1 MTADEMTGGETTGA
15 PRLWI
20 LTHDAVGLRN
30 QAVGL
35 AEHLGGAFEQKTLNL
50 TKPWRWLPGHW
61 VPAAHRKLT
70 ADSAQ
75 LSAPWP
81 ELIISC
87 GRLGATAALGVKRA
101 SGGKT
106 FVVHIQN
113 PQLPLHLLDVIA
125 PPAHDGLRGAN
136 VFPTR
141 GALHHVTPEK
151 IAAALAEQ
159 QAIHPDLAA
168 LRARQPILG
177 VLIGGSNATATLT
190 PAKSQQLM
198 AQLMATAAQHGAHLW
213 LTASRRTGDANLAAM
228 RAALAGSGHWL
239 WDNHGANP
247 YHAILGAADYLI
259 VTGDS
264 VSMVS
269 EAASTGKPVYTL
281 DFDAYSGRLQ
291 AFHQRL
297 QHEGVTR
304 PFAGE
309 LARWHYEPVNDT
321 PRIAALVRERLAA
334 HQARFNADR
343 H

>member
-1 MTADEMTGGETTGA
+1 MTHSDRPE

-35 AEHLGGAFEQKTLNL
+35 AEHIGWPHEQKTLNL

-61 VPAAHRKLT
+61 VPAAHQKLT
-70 ADSAQ
+70 ADSAA
-75 LSAPWP
+75 LAPPWP
-81 ELIISC
+81 DLIISC

-101 SGGKT
+101 TRGRA

-125 PPAHDGLRGAN
+125 PPAHDGLTGAN

-151 IAAALAEQ
+151 IARAVAEQ
-159 QAIHPDLAA
+159 TAIHPDLAA
-168 LRARQPILG
+168 IMTRQPIIG

-190 PAKSQQLM
+190 PEKSRQLM
-198 AQLMATAAQHGAHLW
+198 NELLVLATQHHAHLW
-213 LTASRRTGDANLAAM
+213 LTASRRTGEENLAAM
-228 RAALAGSGHWL
+228 RQALAGSGHWL
-239 WDNHGANP
+239 WDNQGANP

-281 DFDAYSGRLQ
+281 DFDEYSGRLQ
-291 AFHQRL
+291 QFHQRL
-297 QHEGVTR
+297 QQEGVTR

-309 LARWHYEPVNDT
+309 LAQWRYEPVNDT
-321 PRIAALVRERLAA
+321 PRIAALVRERFAA
-334 HQARFNADR
+334 HQAQFNAGQP
-343 H
+343 